1 MYNLSKDPFESTYDD
16 FMELWLQFGHVFLFS
31 SVYPLASFFALVN
44 CLLSLKIDAWKLCK
58 LMRKPTPRGVRD
70 IGAWSMA
77 FSVTSVISVMTNL
90 TLLSLD
96 KDVQAF
102 APEWSSRD
110 WILMFVFFEHVLLL
124 IRVIIEISISDVPKK
139 VKMAMDKNDFLLRQ
153 QWFNKGCSYF
163 KNVWM
168 VPGNALAWVQL
179 VHEALYLWEITFS
192 TRRFWGSKYYLHPRI
207 LRPRA
212 LFYRID
218 CTRRSKFLTHA
229 LNIAL

>member
-153 QWFNKGCSYF
+153 QWFNKGFSYF
-163 KNVWM
+163 KDVWM
-168 VPGNALAWVQL
+168 ARQCG
-179 VHEALYLWEITFS
+179 S
-192 TRRFWGSKYYLHPRI
+192 TGAKGARTPLIS
-207 LRPRA
+207 
-212 LFYRID
+212 
-218 CTRRSKFLTHA
+218 
-229 LNIAL
+229 